1 MGFTTPCF
9 IRKNTPELR
18 VKLQKLGYVFV
29 PNGYGEWHIPIE
41 KCEYLFCSS
50 DIYRGSTM
58 YYCMGKIYKSNIGV
72 DCGTNEELF
81 LAIAA
86 LRDDTDNNQL
96 FTNGKGDWS
105 IYRDRSDGGLPGMD
119 FYGMPN
125 EFDLS
130 HYHKAT
136 VDELIEHFKEME
148 E

>member
-9 IRKNTPELR
+9 ILKNTQELR
-18 VKLQKLGYVFV
+18 KKLEELGYLFI
-29 PNGYGEWHIPIE
+29 PNGWNEWSIPIE
-41 KCEYLFCSS
+41 NCEYLLCDTDTYQGNPIS
-50 DIYRGSTM
+50 
-58 YYCMGKIYKSNIGV
+58 YYTGKVCKPNLGI